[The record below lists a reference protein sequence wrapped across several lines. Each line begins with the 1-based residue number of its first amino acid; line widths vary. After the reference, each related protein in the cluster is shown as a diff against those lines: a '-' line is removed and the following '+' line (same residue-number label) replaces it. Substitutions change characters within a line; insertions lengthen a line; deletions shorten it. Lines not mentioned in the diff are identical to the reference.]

1 MSGRGLGTGRMR
13 RAAALVMLAL
23 AMMAAA
29 VHAQPAQR
37 GGTNSA
43 SSDEADAARR
53 ARTRLELASAYYAEG
68 RYDTALE
75 EVQRA
80 LAANGDLPQALNLR
94 GLIYSALNDEPQA
107 EDSFKRAL
115 RVAPDDSD
123 TLHNYGWYMCQRGR
137 YADAETQF
145 KRLLAIPTYRTPSRT
160 LLVQGICE
168 ARAGKLEQ
176 AEATLKR
183 SYELD
188 AANPATAMNL
198 GAVLYRRGEYERAR
212 FYVRRVNGNGEL
224 RNAESLWLAAR
235 IENKLGNAQGAR
247 DLGNQLRASYPNA
260 REAAMFERGA
270 FDE

>member
-1 MSGRGLGTGRMR
+1 MSGRGDGVR
-13 RAAALVMLAL
+13 RAWRVPAAFALAL
-23 AMMAAA
+23 MAATA
-29 VHAQPAQR
+29 LAQQGQRR
-37 GGTNSA
+37 GGED
-43 SSDEADAARR
+43 DEGARR
-53 ARTRLELASAYYAEG
+53 ARARLELAAAYYSEG

-80 LAANGDLPQALNLR
+80 LTASSELPQALNLR

-115 RVAPDDSD
+115 RVAPEDPD
-123 TLHNYGWYMCQRGR
+123 TLHNYGWFMCQRGR
-137 YADAETQF
+137 YAEAEVEF
-145 KRLLAIPTYRTPSRT
+145 KRLLAIPTYRTPNRT

-198 GAVLYRRGEYERAR
+198 AAVLYRRGEFERAR
-212 FYVRRVNGNGEL
+212 FYVRRVNSNGEL
-224 RNAESLWLAAR
+224 RNPESLWLAAR
-235 IENKLGNAQGAR
+235 IENKLGNPQGVR
-247 DLGNQLRASYPNA
+247 DLGNQLRSSYPGA
-260 REAAMFERGA
+260 REAALFERGA

>member
-13 RAAALVMLAL
+13 HAAALVVLAL
-23 AMMAAA
+23 AMLAGAT
-29 VHAQPAQR
+29 HAQPAQR
-37 GGTNSA
+37 GANNAGG
-43 SSDEADAARR
+43 EEDAGRR
-53 ARTRLELASAYYAEG
+53 ARARLELASAYYAEG

-80 LAANGDLPQALNLR
+80 LAANGDMPQALNLR

-115 RVAPDDSD
+115 RAAPDDTD

-137 YADAETQF
+137 YADADTQF

-198 GAVLYRRGEYERAR
+198 GAVLYRRGEFERAR
-212 FYVRRVNGNGEL
+212 FYVRRVNSNNEL

-235 IENKLGNAQGAR
+235 IENKLGNAQGVR
-247 DLGNQLRASYPNA
+247 DLGHQLRASYPNA

>member
-1 MSGRGLGTGRMR
+1 MSGGGLAVGRTR
-13 RAAALVMLAL
+13 RAAALVMVAL
-23 AMMAAA
+23 AMVAGVA
-29 VHAQPAQR
+29 HAQPAQR
-37 GGTNSA
+37 GGANNA
-43 SSDEADAARR
+43 GGEEDAGRR

-80 LAANGDLPQALNLR
+80 LAANADMPQALNLR

-115 RVAPDDSD
+115 RVAPEDTD

-137 YADAETQF
+137 YAEAETQF

-198 GAVLYRRGEYERAR
+198 GAVLYRRGEFERAR

-235 IENKLGNAQGAR
+235 IENKLGNAQGVR